1 MPTIIDGSGSATFE
15 TPLPATQGGT
25 GNTAGVIQIQTL
37 PTPTLAAN
45 ALTIPALAFTLAF
58 RSATLTSAAITTIT
72 GTPAALVVPSGAT
85 LGQVSA
91 VQSDIYLLALNN
103 AGAIEYAVS
112 NASGGVDLSET
123 GRISTTAISAGAISA
138 TVVYSTTART
148 AVAYRV
154 IGLLRSTQTTAG
166 SWSQALTLLQG
177 VGGQAL
183 AAMSSLGYG
192 QSWTDVTGS
201 RAIGTTY
208 YNLSGKPICVNVTT
222 TNTTS
227 ANDFW
232 NVTVGGVLLGR
243 AGQAYTVG
251 GLQLVNFT
259 VPISSSY
266 LLTHGQGGTA
276 PTIWTELR

>member
-123 GRISTTAISAGAISA
+123 GRISTTAISAGATSA
-138 TVVYSTTART
+138 SVIYSTTART

-154 IGLLRSTQTTAG
+154 VGLLRSTQTTAG
-166 SWSQALTLLQG
+166 TWAQALTLLQG
-177 VGGQAL
+177 YGGQAL

-192 QSWTDVTGS
+192 QTWQNVTGS
-201 RAIGTTY
+201 RVSGTTY
-208 YNLSGKPICVNVTT
+208 YNLTGRPIMWVISGALGDSVQPVVNGI
-222 TNTTS
+222 NLAPAASNS
-227 ANDFW
+227 ASNR
-232 NVTVGGVLLGR
+232 NSCTVI
-243 AGQAYTVG
+243 
-251 GLQLVNFT
+251 
-259 VPISSSY
+259 VPPGSSY
-266 LLTHGQGGTA
+266 SIVM
-276 PTIWTELR
+276 TIIGWLELR